1 MQMSLSARNKEIL
14 EITHMGKTIEWDIS
28 NFGRTKMVKDEEDF
42 REINAFYAM
51 MEPAR
56 QQNIYDV
63 YLKIKDLFSVVMN
76 FNESQRELTS
86 LVSELYGY
94 VSLDELRHYVAFH
107 AKVIYPDVLKE
118 EYDVNDTNQART
130 YLKREYSGLVLL
142 VLATRLMIPIWGEYL
157 NLNLK
162 RLSGFKEYLAMK
174 LLAST
179 EVLYCD
185 EMIRLRQYVDTT
197 GITKNDRDNAVIRG
211 ISSEELPDYILAILV
226 VRELSI
232 GAIDASKEGS
242 RSIITNV
249 FARVRNSVRDI
260 SRRPTQIQ
268 EKFRLDDVEGEDKSS
283 RLEQYKNV
291 QSVSI
296 GDIEIHKF
304 FVNQYRELAL
314 KVDPTLDMDKLKAC
328 LTLTRRLGTFNI
340 DNHNLLL
347 VQWVLSRKVPARVI
361 RELTASELL
370 GAMAVT
376 QALLWHWGYL
386 DLALLVTSA
395 LDTERMPMT
404 NSSRKQ
410 AKKQTTLILNELFP
424 YQTNTASKSNSKN
437 CAHRSADEFEKA
449 VRSHFLLARVPTGLK
464 AYHEEQT
471 VNGDWMCPNDL
482 LTQLTDLFVH
492 VHKTMKEQEY
502 VRQSELANVSESN
515 SANGTTAVTF
525 PGHQI
530 NDGRI
535 RHL

>member
-1 MQMSLSARNKEIL
+1 MQMKLSSRNKEIL
-14 EITHMGKTIEWDIS
+14 EISHMGKTIEWDIS

-51 MEPAR
+51 LELPR
-56 QQNIYDV
+56 QQNIFDV
-63 YLKIKDLFSVVMN
+63 YLKIKDHFNIVMN
-76 FNESQRELTS
+76 FNESQRELTA
-86 LVSELYGY
+86 LVSELYGHI
-94 VSLDELRHYVAFH
+94 SLDELRHYIGFH
-107 AKVIYPDVLKE
+107 AKVVYPDVLKE
-118 EYDVNDTNQART
+118 AYDINDTNQART
-130 YLKREYSGLVLL
+130 YLKHEYKGLVLL

-162 RLSGFKEYLAMK
+162 RLSAFKEYLAMK
-174 LLAST
+174 LLSST
-179 EVLYCD
+179 EILQCD
-185 EMIRLRQYVDTT
+185 ELQRLRRYVDTT

-211 ISSEELPDYILAILV
+211 ISSEELPDYIMSILV

-232 GAIDASKEGS
+232 GSIDASKEGT

-268 EKFRLDDVEGEDKSS
+268 EKFRVDDVEGEDKSS

-304 FVNQYRELAL
+304 FVNKTQDLAL
-314 KVDPTLDMDKLKAC
+314 KVDPTLDLDKLKMC
-328 LTLTRRLGTFNI
+328 LTLTRKLGTFDI
-340 DNHNLLL
+340 DNHNVLL

-395 LDTERMPMT
+395 VDNVRMPML

-410 AKKQTTLILNELFP
+410 AKKQTTQILNELFP

-437 CAHRSADEFEKA
+437 CAHRAADEIEKA
-449 VRSHFLLARVPTGLK
+449 VRNHYLLARVPAGLK
-464 AYHEEQT
+464 SYHEEQT

-492 VHKTMKEQEY
+492 VHKTLKENENEQ
-502 VRQSELANVSESN
+502 RLLSTSEQH
-515 SANGTTAVTF
+515 GTTTTTTGVSAGN
-525 PGHQI
+525 PA
-530 NDGRI
+530 GRI
-535 RHL
+535 GV